1 MARVRRSTLVLIS
14 LAMFAVLAPAAN
26 AAPYQFAP
34 AVAYG
39 VGTVPNDIARADL
52 DGDTDLDLA
61 TPNRGSTNVSVLLNE
76 GDGTFAASDSYA
88 AGPFPWSIAAGRL
101 DDDADVDLAV
111 TDTADN
117 EVLVLL
123 NEGDGG
129 FTTGQAT
136 VVGDDPRAVAAG
148 DLNGD
153 GVPDLVTANFD
164 DDTVSVLLGNGD
176 GSLQDRQP
184 YSAGINASAADVA
197 TGDVD
202 RDGIVDLVVGDTGN
216 RDISILR
223 GTGNGTFGTAQDFR
237 DGDPLFPNA
246 LVVANLNGDI
256 RPDVAEANALNNT
269 VGVLLAKLPSAT
281 TLQVDLGPEK
291 IRAVGR
297 VKPNHAGEPVFVLL
311 EKKKADGTWKQLDFH
326 VRTLNAESR
335 YAVGFERPPAQRCRV
350 TTLFPGD
357 EDHMASKAR
366 KSFAC

>member
-76 GDGTFAASDSYA
+76 GDGTFGAPTTFD
-88 AGPFPWSIAAGRL
+88 AGDTGVEMVLKRL
-101 DDDADVDLAV
+101 DADATL
-111 TDTADN
+111 
-117 EVLVLL
+117 
-123 NEGDGG
+123 
-129 FTTGQAT
+129 
-136 VVGDDPRAVAAG
+136 
-148 DLNGD
+148 
-153 GVPDLVTANFD
+153 DLVSANSGSHD
-164 DDTVSVLLGNGD
+164 VSVLLGNGD

-366 KSFAC
+366 KAFAC